1 MYIHAFILTY
11 AYVCICIY
19 FCIYLHAYLS
29 KNEFI
34 LISPLWSSTARFILA
49 FPLSS
54 SSLLSLTVRNLAPI
68 VCKLNTYL
76 INPIMHVVSE
86 WLIHIPMKNKIL
98 TRMLS
103 LYFFFF
109 LVFSLMDSNQCII
122 SQSYWGQ
129 LFFFPSWSHLNIFKV
144 FPHLALS
151 LITSLLLY
159 KGRRSHDMWNLH
171 WFLWSCDQSDSW
183 LELGSSGFA
192 VLSVEL
198 LLQDEPGLQ
207 R

>member
-109 LVFSLMDSNQCII
+109 WSLALWTPINASFPKVIEVSSFFSLLDPILIFSKCFHIWLYLWLHHYCCIREEEAMTCGICIGFSGHVI
-122 SQSYWGQ
+122 SR
-129 LFFFPSWSHLNIFKV
+129 I
-144 FPHLALS
+144 
-151 LITSLLLY
+151 
-159 KGRRSHDMWNLH
+159 HD
-171 WFLWSCDQSDSW
+171 
-183 LELGSSGFA
+183 
-192 VLSVEL
+192 
-198 LLQDEPGLQ
+198 
-207 R
+207 